1 MAFDRIQL
9 STKPEF
15 DGERE
20 DNFDLGR
27 RADLEIIGQGA
38 RGRVCEDR
46 RKERKWAGVESAQS
60 ATTMMAQEHPIGER
74 REKQSGRSTIL
85 RIGHL
90 IWDTAQSGIDAPFTL
105 TRRWVFSVPSLDNC

>member
-1 MAFDRIQL
+1 MRNDEKKQEMSQKRAFDRIQL

-60 ATTMMAQEHPIGER
+60 ATTMIAQEHPIGEG
-74 REKQSGRSTIL
+74 REKQVWEKHHSAHWAFDLGHCTI
-85 RIGHL
+85 R
-90 IWDTAQSGIDAPFTL
+90 
-105 TRRWVFSVPSLDNC
+105 N